1 MNIAEMITEQISKPF
16 AKAIKALQ
24 DLGIP
29 KDMALGMITRIVEF
43 AYGTDDERQKI
54 KEEAI
59 NGR

>member
-1 MNIAEMITEQISKPF
+1 MNVIEMISEEISKPF

-24 DLGIP
+24 GFGIP
-29 KDMALGMITRIVEF
+29 KDMALQLVTHMVEF

>member
-1 MNIAEMITEQISKPF
+1 MNIAEMISEEISKPF

-29 KDMALGMITRIVEF
+29 KDMALKMVTRMVEF
-43 AYGTDDERQKI
+43 AYADDEERKKI
-54 KEEAI
+54 REDVA